1 MKITIN
7 NVIENLSSKNQFSIT
22 DILEYKKFS
31 FKMLV
36 IKLNGKLIKKDKYNS
51 TYVKEGDILDII
63 HLISGG

>member
-7 NVIENLSSKNQFSIT
+7 NIIENLSSKNQFSIT

>member
-22 DILEYKKFS
+22 DILEQKKFS

-36 IKLNGKLIKKDKYNS
+36 IKLNGKLIKKDEYNS
-51 TYVKEGDILDII
+51 TYVKDGDIVDII